1 MGEISNS
8 IGYPSGMNP
17 KLRFFSAAVVFF
29 ALMLTT
35 PSALGN
41 ELQGNLV
48 SIKFSNCAA
57 LTKVFPGGV
66 AKSSKSVNKGGEIKN
81 KPTVNAKV
89 YAENAGKDRDKDGI
103 ACEN

>member
-1 MGEISNS
+1 MQ
-8 IGYPSGMNP
+8 YPSAMNP
-17 KLRFFSAAVVFF
+17 KMRNALSAIVCL
-29 ALMLTT
+29 ALISVAPV
-35 PSALGN
+35 PSGADFQRGL
-41 ELQGNLV
+41 L
-48 SIKFSNCAA
+48 SKKFSNCAE

-66 AKSSKSVNKGGEIKN
+66 AKSAKSVNKGGEIKK

>member
-1 MGEISNS
+1 MGDISNS
-8 IGYPSGMNP
+8 MGYPSGMNP
-17 KLRFFSAAVVFF
+17 KLRFFSATIVFL
-29 ALMLTT
+29 ALISAT

-48 SIKFSNCAA
+48 SKKFSNCAA

-66 AKSSKSVNKGGEIKN
+66 AKSSKTVNKGGEIKN

-89 YAENAGKDRDKDGI
+89 YADNAGKDRDKDGI